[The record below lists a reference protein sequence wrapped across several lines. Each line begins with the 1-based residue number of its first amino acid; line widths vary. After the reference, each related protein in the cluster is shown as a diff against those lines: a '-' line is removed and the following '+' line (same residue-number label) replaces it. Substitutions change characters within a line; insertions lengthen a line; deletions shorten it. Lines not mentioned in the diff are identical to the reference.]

1 MLSKYGAAEDSW
13 ESLGQQRNQTV
24 NLKGSQLWILIGRT
38 DAEAEAPVFWS
49 CYVTTNSLKKS
60 LMLGKIEGRRRKGLQ
75 RMRWLNGITDAM
87 DLNLSKLQEMVRDKE
102 AWHAAI
108 QGVTKSQTLSG
119 SALGITDKIEARP
132 QPPSSFCRHGPGM
145 KELGLVILT
154 CLFLSSAELTE
165 KEY

>member
-1 MLSKYGAAEDSW
+1 MD
-13 ESLGQQRNQTV
+13 
-24 NLKGSQLWILIGRT
+24 
-38 DAEAEAPVFWS
+38 
-49 CYVTTNSLKKS
+49 
-60 LMLGKIEGRRRKGLQ
+60 
-75 RMRWLNGITDAM
+75 GITNAM

-145 KELGLVILT
+145 KELGRVILF
-154 CLFLSSAELTE
+154 CLFLFSAELTE